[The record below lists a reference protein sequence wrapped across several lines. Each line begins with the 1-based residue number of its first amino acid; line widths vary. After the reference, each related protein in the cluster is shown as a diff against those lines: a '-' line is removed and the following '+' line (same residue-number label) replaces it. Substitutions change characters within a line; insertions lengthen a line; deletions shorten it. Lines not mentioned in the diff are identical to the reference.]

1 MHGVAAALAV
11 VALGVAAVPALAT
24 ASTRRNATARLAL
37 RRGGSDDLADAVR
50 ALAAELA
57 AGRTL
62 DRALARVGGS
72 LAGPAGA
79 AFARAAPRVAR
90 GEAIGA
96 SLARELPL
104 SQRASYASAA
114 LELHSRTGG
123 DLVRLLR
130 GMATTL
136 DERRRVDA
144 EIRSLTAQAR
154 FSSLVVPALP
164 IVGLLL
170 LVVVDGESANRL
182 FTTGAGATIV
192 ASALA
197 LDLLGAWLIRRI
209 SRGIA

>member
-1 MHGVAAALAV
+1 MHGVAALLAV
-11 VALGVAAVPALAT
+11 IALCLAT
-24 ASTRRNATARLAL
+24 VSAVAPSDALREAL
-37 RRGGSDDLADAVR
+37 RRFPPRRTGTDDLADAVR

-62 DRALARVGGS
+62 DRALARVGSS
-72 LAGPAGA
+72 LAGPVGA

-90 GEAIGA
+90 GEPIGA
-96 SLARELPL
+96 SLARELPDGN
-104 SQRASYASAA
+104 RASYASAA
-114 LELHSRTGG
+114 LELHARTGG

-154 FSSLVVPALP
+154 FSSLIVPALP
-164 IVGLLL
+164 LVGLLL
-170 LVVVDGESANRL
+170 LLVVDPESANRL
-182 FTTGAGATIV
+182 FSTGAGIAIV
-192 ASALA
+192 SSSLM

-209 SRGIA
+209 SRGIV